1 MSTARRS
8 ITRSAARA
16 TLRDAAPR
24 GWYPPAKRLGDIGLA
39 GAGLV
44 LASPLWLVIAL
55 AIVLESGFPL
65 FYSREV
71 AGWHG
76 KTFRV
81 LKFRSM
87 RKGNTIVADFDPKHD
102 PRVTRV
108 GCLLRPTALDELPSL
123 LHILRGEMSF
133 VGPRVLLQR
142 VEDPADPDHGRESR
156 TLPRGEFRL
165 LVRPGLTG
173 LAALYAPKNLPYR
186 HKFRYDALYIRR
198 MSLWLDVKLVA
209 MSFLR
214 TFTRRW
220 EQVQMRGA
228 RKPAFP

>member
-1 MSTARRS
+1 MV
-8 ITRSAARA
+8 
-16 TLRDAAPR
+16 
-24 GWYPPAKRLGDIGLA
+24 LA

-44 LASPLWLVIAL
+44 IASPLWLVISL
-55 AIVLESGFPL
+55 VIVVESGFPV

-71 AGWHG
+71 AGWRG
-76 KTFRV
+76 KPFRV
-81 LKFRSM
+81 LKFRTM
-87 RKGNTIVADFDPKHD
+87 RKGNTLVADFDPKRD

-108 GCLLRPTALDELPSL
+108 GRLLRPTALDELPSL

-156 TLPRGEFRL
+156 ALPRGEFRL

-173 LAALYAPKNLPYR
+173 LAQLYAPKNLPYR
-186 HKFRYDALYIRR
+186 QKFRYDALYIRK
-198 MSLWLDVKLVA
+198 MSLGLDIKLML

-214 TFTRRW
+214 TFARRW
-220 EQVQMRGA
+220 EQVQTRRAHQAAA
-228 RKPAFP
+228 RNPEGGLS